1 MKYRVAIIGVGQLGS
16 RYLQGMVN
24 CKLPLDIVVIDPSE
38 KSLIR
43 AQDRWNEV
51 GTAANNHSVEFLKN
65 HKDLDNKFI
74 DIAIISTNSTGRA
87 DLIVEL
93 SNQMEIRYWVIEKVL
108 AQSIDELNLISD
120 KLQNYSGAWVNTPR
134 RMIKWYQEMIAS
146 SPNHSPITCT
156 VNGKDWGLAC
166 NAIHFLD
173 LVTWW
178 SGEQLVSIQTD
189 QLDPLWHK
197 AKREGYW
204 EVFGSLKALY
214 SNGSKLTLNC
224 SLEDAAY
231 LVSVKTETETW
242 DIQELGNIATRS
254 DGKLF
259 PGKLEYQS
267 EITGRLIESILNT
280 GSCELPDLETSI
292 YQHKKLL
299 SALFDDWN
307 SKMYDKRSK
316 LPIT

>member
-1 MKYRVAIIGVGQLGS
+1 M
-16 RYLQGMVN
+16 
-24 CKLPLDIVVIDPSE
+24 
-38 KSLIR
+38 
-43 AQDRWNEV
+43 
-51 GTAANNHSVEFLKN
+51 
-65 HKDLDNKFI
+65 
-74 DIAIISTNSTGRA
+74 
-87 DLIVEL
+87 
-93 SNQMEIRYWVIEKVL
+93 
-108 AQSIDELNLISD
+108 
-120 KLQNYSGAWVNTPR
+120 
-134 RMIKWYQEMIAS
+134 
-146 SPNHSPITCT
+146 
-156 VNGKDWGLAC
+156 AC